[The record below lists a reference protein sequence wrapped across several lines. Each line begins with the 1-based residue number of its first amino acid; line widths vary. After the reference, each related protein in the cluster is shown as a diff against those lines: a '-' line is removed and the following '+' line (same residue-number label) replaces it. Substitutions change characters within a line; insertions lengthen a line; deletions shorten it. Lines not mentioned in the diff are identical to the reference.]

1 MRILV
6 TGGTGQVGAAL
17 ARRSWPAGVEL
28 DCPARA
34 ELDLSAPERI
44 AAYVEQG
51 GYSAIINPAAY
62 TEVDKAE
69 SDSLAAWTINAL
81 APAALAA
88 AAARAGIPLVH
99 VSTDYVFDGTK
110 AGAYLEDDPV
120 RPLGVY
126 GASKEGGEQA
136 VRTGNPRSV
145 IVRASWV
152 FSAHGSNFVK
162 TMLRLATTRD
172 RLRVVDDQYGCPTS
186 ADDLAAVLAAVAL
199 RLVEDPVAPVGTYHF
214 TNAGETTWCG
224 LARAIFRREAD
235 AGGKA
240 PEVEAIATRD
250 YPTPARRPA
259 NSVLSREKL
268 ARDYGLSARP
278 FEEALG
284 EVLEALRR
292 QQ

>member
-17 ARRSWPAGVEL
+17 ARRAWPHGIVL
-28 DCPARA
+28 DLPTRA
-34 ELDLSAPERI
+34 ELDLAAPDRI
-44 AAYVEQG
+44 AAHIEEG
-51 GYSAIINPAAY
+51 GYAAIINPAAY
-62 TEVDKAE
+62 TAVDKAE
-69 SDSLAAWTINAL
+69 SDSVSAWTINAL

-99 VSTDYVFDGTK
+99 VSTDYVFDGSK
-110 AGAYLEDDPV
+110 AGAYLEDDGV
-120 RPLGVY
+120 KPLGIY

-145 IVRASWV
+145 IVRTSWV
-152 FSAHGSNFVK
+152 FSASGTNFVR
-162 TMLRLATTRD
+162 TMLRLAASRD
-172 RLRVVDDQYGCPTS
+172 EVRVVDDQHGCPTS

-199 RLVEDPVAPVGTYHF
+199 RLIEDPAAPTGTYHF
-214 TNAGETTWCG
+214 TNQGETTWCG
-224 LARAIFRREAD
+224 FAREIFRLTAA
-235 AGGKA
+235 AGLKV
-240 PEVEAIATRD
+240 PQVKAIATRD
-250 YPTPARRPA
+250 YPTPARRPS

-278 FEEALG
+278 FTEALG
-284 EVLEALRR
+284 EVLDDLRR